1 MTCWEGKDSKSMENS
16 AAPRGLI
23 VDLITPL
30 KHGAIDGTG
39 LERLLDQ
46 VVPHA
51 QALLLA
57 SPQHGEGQSM
67 ETAMRHEL
75 LKKVCDAVTDHRI
88 SLFMWVSGN
97 TETQT
102 RENIL
107 ALQNDFRGNYPAD
120 RLFWVDTPLLYHS
133 NRGLP
138 DYYRELLT
146 LLKCPLILHNNP
158 DCIHATQTFKR
169 RNIRTAVLKELVRIE
184 GIAGLIFSGSLERA
198 HHYQRACRGRQNFRI
213 YDGDEKR
220 FLEHPSMGGVV
231 SVGANLAPGPWEMI
245 TQSSIQ
251 LHAHRE
257 NYPDRLQQIWES
269 GDYLKNMVTLY
280 GQTPAAMIKTILSDM
295 GTIGTPEMLQSVETE
310 ADSVNA
316 LKALMNDF
324 GKNDF
329 FDGG

>member
-1 MTCWEGKDSKSMENS
+1 MENS

-23 VDLITPL
+23 VDLITPF

-39 LERLLDQ
+39 LERLLER

-57 SPQHGEGQSM
+57 SPRHGEGESM
-67 ETAMRHEL
+67 EMAMRHEL
-75 LKKVCDAVTDHRI
+75 LKKACDAVNDHPI
-88 SLFMWVSGN
+88 SLFVWISGN

-102 RENIL
+102 RKNIL
-107 ALQNDFRGNYPAD
+107 ALQEDFGKDFSEKHPEV
-120 RLFWVDTPLLYHS
+120 RLFWVDTPLAYHS

-138 DYYRELLT
+138 DYYRDLLT
-146 LLKCPLILHNNP
+146 LLEGPLILHNDP
-158 DCIHATQTFKR
+158 DCIHATRAFKR
-169 RNIRTAVLKELVRIE
+169 RNIRTAVLKELVQIE
-184 GIAGLIFSGSLERA
+184 GIVGLIFSGSLERA
-198 HHYQRACRGRQNFRI
+198 YHYQRACRGRQNFRI

-231 SVGANLAPGPWEMI
+231 SVGANLAPGAWEMI

-269 GDYLKNMVTLY
+269 GDYLKNMVALY
-280 GQTPAAMIKTILSDM
+280 GPAPTAMIKTILSEM
-295 GTIGTPEMLQSVETE
+295 GTIGTPEMLTSVEIE
-310 ADSVNA
+310 HDSIKA
-316 LKALMNDF
+316 LKTLMHDF
-324 GKNDF
+324 GK
-329 FDGG
+329 

>member
-1 MTCWEGKDSKSMENS
+1 MENS

-23 VDLITPL
+23 VDLITPF

-39 LERLLDQ
+39 LESLLER

-57 SPQHGEGQSM
+57 SPRHGEGGSM
-67 ETAMRHEL
+67 EMAMRHEL
-75 LKKVCDAVTDHRI
+75 LKKVCDAVSSHPI
-88 SLFMWVSGN
+88 SLFVWISGN

-102 RENIL
+102 RKNIL
-107 ALQNDFRGNYPAD
+107 ALKEEFGKDFSENHPEVR
-120 RLFWVDTPLLYHS
+120 RFWVDTPLAYHS

-138 DYYRELLT
+138 DYYRDLLT
-146 LLKCPLILHNNP
+146 LLEGPLILHNDPN
-158 DCIHATQTFKR
+158 CIHATRAFKR
-169 RNIRTAVLKELVRIE
+169 RNIRTAVLKELVQIE
-184 GIAGLIFSGSLERA
+184 GIVGLIFSGSLERA
-198 HHYQRACRGRQNFRI
+198 YHYQRACRGRQNFRI

-231 SVGANLAPGPWEMI
+231 SVGANLAPGAWEMI

-269 GDYLKNMVTLY
+269 GDYLKNMVALY
-280 GQTPAAMIKTILSDM
+280 GQAPTAIIKTILSEM
-295 GTIGTPEMLQSVETE
+295 GTIGTPEMLAPVEIE
-310 ADSVNA
+310 RDSIKA
-316 LKALMNDF
+316 LKTLMRDF
-324 GKNDF
+324 GKYR
-329 FDGG
+329 

>member
-1 MTCWEGKDSKSMENS
+1 MENS

-30 KHGAIDGTG
+30 KQGTIDGPG

-46 VVPHA
+46 LVPHA

-57 SPQHGEGQSM
+57 SPRHGEGQNM
-67 ETAMRHEL
+67 EMAMRHEL
-75 LKKVCDAVTDHRI
+75 LKKVCNAVTGRPI
-88 SLFMWVSGN
+88 SLFMWISGN

-107 ALQNDFRGNYPAD
+107 ALQKKFGEDYGGNYPTG
-120 RLFWVDTPLLYHS
+120 RLFFVDTPLLYHS

-146 LLKCPLILHNNP
+146 LLKCPLILHNDP
-158 DCIHATQTFKR
+158 ACIHTSRSFKR
-169 RNIRTAVLKELVRIE
+169 HNIRTSVLKELVRIE

-198 HHYQRACRGRQNFRI
+198 HHYQRACRSRRNFRI

-231 SVGANLAPGPWEMI
+231 SVGANLAPGAWEMV

-269 GDYLKNMVTLY
+269 GDYLKNMVALY
-280 GQTPAAMIKTILSDM
+280 DQAPSAMIKTILSDM
-295 GTIGTPEMLQSVETE
+295 STIGTPEMLQPVETD
-310 ADSVNA
+310 AGSVNA
-316 LKALMNDF
+316 LKTLMNDF
-324 GKNDF
+324 GKYR
-329 FDGG
+329 

>member
-1 MTCWEGKDSKSMENS
+1 MTCLAGKDSKSMENS

-51 QALLLA
+51 QALFLA
-57 SPQHGEGQSM
+57 SPRHGEGQSM
-67 ETAMRHEL
+67 EITTRHEL
-75 LKKVCDAVTDHRI
+75 LKNVCDAVTGRPI
-88 SLFMWVSGN
+88 SLFMWISGN

-102 RENIL
+102 RKNIL
-107 ALQNDFRGNYPAD
+107 ALQEKVGENYPAD
-120 RLFWVDTPLLYHS
+120 RLFWVDTPLAYHS

-146 LLKCPLILHNNP
+146 LLKSPLILHNDP
-158 DCIHATQTFKR
+158 DCIHATRAFKR
-169 RNIRTAVLKELVRIE
+169 HNIRTSVLKELVRIE

-231 SVGANLAPGPWEMI
+231 SVGANLAPDPWEMI

-280 GQTPAAMIKTILSDM
+280 GQTPNAMIKAVLSDK
-295 GTIGTPEMLQSVETE
+295 GIIATPEMLQPVETE
-310 ADSVNA
+310 ADSVKA

-324 GKNDF
+324 GKYR
-329 FDGG
+329 

>member
-1 MTCWEGKDSKSMENS
+1 MENS
-16 AAPRGLI
+16 ALPRGLI

-30 KHGAIDGTG
+30 KQGAIDGTG
-39 LERLLDQ
+39 LERLLNQ

-57 SPQHGEGQSM
+57 SPRHGEGQSM
-67 ETAMRHEL
+67 EMAMRHEL
-75 LKKVCDAVTDHRI
+75 LEKVCDAVIGRPI
-88 SLFMWVSGN
+88 SLFMWISGN

-102 RENIL
+102 RKNIL
-107 ALQNDFRGNYPAD
+107 ALQKIMGENFGGNYPTD
-120 RLFWVDTPLLYHS
+120 RLFWVDTPILYHS

-146 LLKCPLILHNNP
+146 LLKRPLILHNDP
-158 DCIHATQTFKR
+158 DCIHATRAFKR

-198 HHYQRACRGRQNFRI
+198 YHYQRACRGRQNFRI

-220 FLEHPSMGGVV
+220 FLDHPSMGGVV
-231 SVGANLAPGPWEMI
+231 SVGANLAPGAWEMI
-245 TQSSIQ
+245 TQSSLQ

-280 GQTPAAMIKTILSDM
+280 GQTPNAMIKTILSDM
-295 GTIGTPEMLQSVETE
+295 GTIGTPEMLQSVEIE
-310 ADSVNA
+310 HDNVKA
-316 LKALMNDF
+316 LKALMHDF
-324 GKNDF
+324 GKYR
-329 FDGG
+329 